1 MELTTRQYA
10 EKRNITMQA
19 VTKAIRLE
27 HALPG
32 VKRVKRFNKD
42 YVLIV
47 DLTSLENFL
56 KL

>member
-10 EKRNITMQA
+10 DRRNITMQA

-27 HALPG
+27 HTLPG
-32 VKRVKRFNKD
+32 VKRVKRINKD
-42 YVLIV
+42 YVLTV
-47 DLTSLENFL
+47 DINALEKFL